1 MCLGGLSCV
10 WMKLMVY
17 VAVSLT
23 LHNICGRDHSVPEI
37 SIWEVEKVMLKVDVY
52 SYTLALV

>member
-1 MCLGGLSCV
+1 
-10 WMKLMVY
+10 MKLMAY
-17 VAVSLT
+17 DAVSLT
-23 LHNICGRDHSVPEI
+23 LHNVRGRDHSVPEI